1 MGHYLD
7 RYHSSGDGMDKI
19 SMGQIR
25 DQLSNEEL
33 TYENLFEKIAE
44 IEARTNRLIVF
55 EPIVPDYR
63 HFPRIFYV
71 GGDRLTMHVEIYL
84 GKEEQTDARRTHLLK
99 QVGIVIVLS
108 CSVWE
113 LVSYL
118 APNESYDSFALKYKE
133 HSDEADKFYAL
144 LDEKLNKGAVKAQM

>member
-1 MGHYLD
+1 MDHYLD
-7 RYHSSGDGMDKI
+7 RYHSDGDGIDKT

-44 IEARTNRLIVF
+44 IERRTNRLIVF
-55 EPIVPDYR
+55 EQIIQNYH
-63 HFPRIFYV
+63 HFPRISYV
-71 GGDRLTMHVEIYL
+71 GRDRLTLHVEIYL
-84 GKEEQTDARRTHLLK
+84 GKEDQTDARHTHLLR
-99 QVGIVIVLS
+99 QIGIAVVLS

-133 HSDEADKFYAL
+133 HNDEADKFYAL
-144 LDEKLNKGAVKAQM
+144 LDEKLNKSAV